1 MTIKHLVISGGG
13 PVMFRAMGALQ
24 KLEEDNFWN
33 RKDTQSIFGTSAGA
47 FVAVIICLNY
57 DWDTILKYFVERPW
71 HEAFPITPTSLLML
85 MVKKIYDKSI
95 MKTIFKPLFDDKDI
109 SLTITMKEFL
119 RKPIYVYISIL
130 LNFISLKQ

>member
-57 DWDTILKYFVERPW
+57 DWDTILKYFVERPLLP
-71 HEAFPITPTSLLML
+71 FPHGLLL
-85 MVKKIYDKSI
+85 CRIHL
-95 MKTIFKPLFDDKDI
+95 LF
-109 SLTITMKEFL
+109 SFTA
-119 RKPIYVYISIL
+119 
-130 LNFISLKQ
+130 